1 VRASTIVMIGF
12 AVLFGLLAVVLAQ
25 SWLNSTAEARMKSLE
40 ASKKPMTTQTIVV
53 AGKPLRYGNELAA
66 QSLREITWSDAE
78 LPKGAFSTISDVLKD
93 GKRIVLTAI
102 EPNEPVL
109 SVKITGA
116 GQRATLSAL
125 VGPGMKAVTIRVN
138 DVDGVGGFVQPGDR
152 VDVALTRQVDKEN
165 ASTQVVLQNIRV
177 LAVDQVADERNAN
190 GGRKVGDL
198 EVDTV
203 GHRSSLAG
211 SISTLSLLLRKAG
224 ERHPRSRARH
234 AQGSLQRRGRGR
246 RPRLVHHGHGET
258 RRGKGRLQ
266 RSCRENQGRH
276 RDDGPGNR
284 CTKSKKISGTVQT
297 GGEVAVNNEN
307 RRRAA
312 AIGRRHWEM
321 GQTGRGPAQARE
333 QGAAPRQAGCWHA
346 WRCWH
351 RRPTVARATV
361 LRDQWRQAHPH
372 RRRDRRQTEDL
383 RIEDAFPMSR
393 SAIRRSRM

>member
-1 VRASTIVMIGF
+1 MRASTIVMIGF
-12 AVLFGLLAVVLAQ
+12 AVLFGLLAVVMAQ
-25 SWLNSTAEARMKSLE
+25 SWLNSAAEARMKSLE
-40 ASKKPMTTQTIVV
+40 ASKKPMVTQTIVV

-152 VDVALTRQVDKEN
+152 VDVALTLQVDKEN

-190 GGRKVGDL
+190 PAVAKSATL

-203 GHRSSLAG
+203 GAQKLSLAG
-211 SISTLSLLLRKAG
+211 SIGTLSLLLRKAG
-224 ERHPRSRARH
+224 EASSEKSLRVTLKDLFSDVVGDVGR
-234 AQGSLQRRGRGR
+234 GSSTTVTVRRGAAKEGYSV
-246 RPRLVHHGHGET
+246 PVENP
-258 RRGKGRLQ
+258 GKGAI
-266 RSCRENQGRH
+266 ETTGQGNPLH
-276 RDDGPGNR
+276 
-284 CTKSKKISGTVQT
+284 
-297 GGEVAVNNEN
+297 
-307 RRRAA
+307 
-312 AIGRRHWEM
+312 
-321 GQTGRGPAQARE
+321 
-333 QGAAPRQAGCWHA
+333 
-346 WRCWH
+346 
-351 RRPTVARATV
+351 
-361 LRDQWRQAHPH
+361 
-372 RRRDRRQTEDL
+372 
-383 RIEDAFPMSR
+383 
-393 SAIRRSRM
+393 